1 MKSPGEARRKGAR
14 AKQETQL
21 YNNLYTFLSSTLW
34 KAPMYWFCDC
44 SILSIIIW
52 EVRGRYYEQYLQ
64 EKVQWACHR
73 FPAALG
79 QIKGKWAFVMFT
91 HVSGIRFSS
100 TTTCSFYWKKGCV
113 NSIQHVSCNMFA
125 SVSPCRIEFKVVW
138 QMIMDPFIHPT
149 IQQIFVEYS
158 TRFSIIF
165 LEQKLTFFRIFI
177 YIF

>member
-1 MKSPGEARRKGAR
+1 M
-14 AKQETQL
+14 
-21 YNNLYTFLSSTLW
+21 YTFLSSTMW

-52 EVRGRYYEQYLQ
+52 EVRGCDYEQYLQ

-125 SVSPCRIEFKVVW
+125 SVSPWRIEFKVVW

-177 YIF
+177 YFF